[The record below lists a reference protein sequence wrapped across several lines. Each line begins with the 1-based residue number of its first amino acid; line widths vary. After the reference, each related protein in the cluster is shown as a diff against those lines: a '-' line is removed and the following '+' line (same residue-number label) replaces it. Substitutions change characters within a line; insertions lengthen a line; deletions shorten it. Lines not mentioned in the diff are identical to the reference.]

1 MNPVKFLRISQIMWL
16 IAALFSIFNV
26 IWIQIKMPGLVA
38 WFFVASSIV
47 SLLMF
52 FWRTKQI
59 KKLKSKHEQ

>member
-1 MNPVKFLRISQIMWL
+1 MWL

-59 KKLKSKHEQ
+59 KKLKSKHGQ